1 MSRLENLGALCK
13 SFERGVLL
21 VGGLFIYQIVRRDIR
36 PSRQKGVKTVS
47 FVGKK
52 LQILDYFFYN
62 EHIGII
68 NISSVLINCILF

>member
-52 LQILDYFFYN
+52 L
-62 EHIGII
+62 
-68 NISSVLINCILF
+68 